1 MIRLL
6 LLFVAC
12 AILSAATK
20 DERPAYQLFDEK
32 GKRTSY
38 QKLRRAAAK
47 ADVVLFG
54 EFHNNT
60 LVHWLQ
66 LQLLKDLHADRPGQ
80 VRLGAE
86 MLEADNQLLFDEY
99 QQGLIAERHLEAE
112 AKLWNNYPTDYKPLV
127 QWATAQGVPVV
138 ATNVPRRYAAL
149 VARQGLAAL
158 DSLSEN
164 VRAHM
169 APLPLTVDYELPAYQ
184 KMQTMMG
191 GHGEGGAHGGASA
204 RQMVAAQ
211 ALKDATMAHFILRDH
226 QPGQVVL
233 HLNGSYHSDGF
244 EGIGWYLQ
252 QARPDLNVLTI
263 SMVEQTDLSALDTA
277 AVGIAHFVFALPDD
291 MTKSY

>member
-6 LLFVAC
+6 LLFVIC
-12 AILSAATK
+12 LTLGAATQ
-20 DERPAYQLFDEK
+20 DERLAYQLFDEQ
-32 GKRTSY
+32 GQRTSY
-38 QKLRRAAAK
+38 QKLRRAAAE

-60 LVHWLQ
+60 LIHWLQ

-86 MLEADNQLLFDEY
+86 MFEADNQLLFDEY

-112 AKLWNNYPTDYKPLV
+112 AKLWNNYATDYKPLV
-127 QWATAQGVPVV
+127 QWATAQGVPVL

-149 VARQGLAAL
+149 VARRGLAAL
-158 DSLSEN
+158 DSLGEGA
-164 VRAHM
+164 RAYM
-169 APLPLTVDYELPAYQ
+169 APLPLAVNYDLPAYQ

-191 GHGEGGAHGGASA
+191 GHGEAHSAPSA

-211 ALKDATMAHFILRDH
+211 ALKDATMAYFILQNH

-252 QARPDLNVLTI
+252 RARPDLRVLTI
-263 SMVEQTDLSALDTA
+263 SMVDQADLSAIDTA
-277 AVGIAHFVFALPDD
+277 AVGIAHFVFALPAD

>member
-6 LLFVAC
+6 LLFVIC
-12 AILSAATK
+12 LTLGAATQ
-20 DERPAYQLFDEK
+20 DERPAYQLFDEQ
-32 GKRTSY
+32 GQRTSY
-38 QKLRRAAAK
+38 QKLRRAAAE

-60 LVHWLQ
+60 LIHWLQ

-86 MLEADNQLLFDEY
+86 MFEADNQLLFDEY

-112 AKLWNNYPTDYKPLV
+112 AKLWNNYATDYKPLV
-127 QWATAQGVPVV
+127 QWATAQGVPVL

-149 VARQGLAAL
+149 VARRGLAAL
-158 DSLSEN
+158 DSLGEGA
-164 VRAHM
+164 RAYM
-169 APLPLTVDYELPAYQ
+169 APLPLAVNYDLPAYQ

-191 GHGEGGAHGGASA
+191 GHGEAHSAPSA

-211 ALKDATMAHFILRDH
+211 ALKDATMAYFILQNH

-252 QARPDLNVLTI
+252 RARPDLRVLTI
-263 SMVEQTDLSALDTA
+263 SMVDQADLSAIDTA
-277 AVGIAHFVFALPDD
+277 AVGIAHFVFALPAD